1 LENRILS
8 YMDYLEKEKELV
20 QSFFSYDKVKYAA

>member
-1 LENRILS
+1 LS
-8 YMDYLEKEKELV
+8 YMDQLESNKELV